1 MNYVNICVMNINEG
15 GDVYV
20 EEKMDDMFLKMF
32 LDGFKE
38 DNGDG
43 SCEWG
48 VVDLEE
54 GLSELD
60 DYYMDNG
67 NGMEE
72 DERLDKEWEKVK
84 DEFRSKVKGKEGF
97 FWLWGVEYDYELMF
111 VEEDSIEELFSLE
124 FDDDGYGSVS
134 IKS

>member
-15 GDVYV
+15 GEVYV
-20 EEKMDDMFLKMF
+20 EEKMNDMFLKLF
-32 LDGFKE
+32 LDGFKDE
-38 DNGDG
+38 E
-43 SCEWG
+43 CEWG

-97 FWLWGVEYDYELMF
+97 FWLWGIEYDYELMF

-124 FDDDGYGSVS
+124 FVEDEYGEVS